1 MDKDYLKTFNI
12 KGNFDDIM
20 IESGILVGTLVDSK
34 YKVHK
39 LLNGYGLLK
48 MYLVQNEH
56 SGKFWAMKVC
66 DKTACNYNSQT
77 YEVIIQKLHMSMKLD
92 HPAIQRIADVI
103 EDDRYIYIILEYI
116 EGISLKALL
125 RKQGAQPIEQVIEW
139 AKVLCDALEYLH
151 SFNPSYIYCDMNPEN
166 IILKADGEIKLIN
179 FACAKL
185 RELSTEGYT
194 CVLMTKGYAAPEQF
208 SLGYDRCDART
219 DIYGL
224 GMTLHHLVTGVDPQQ
239 PPYETKP
246 ICQINSDL
254 PKGLERIIT
263 KCVQVNPNDRYQTCS
278 ELLYNLECTDYCEG
292 ISRPRGIFEKLFKRK

>member
-1 MDKDYLKTFNI
+1 MDKDYLRT
-12 KGNFDDIM
+12 KGNVDDIKIKSGVLIGTV
-20 IESGILVGTLVDSK
+20 IEGK
-34 YKVHK
+34 YKVYK
-39 LLNGYGLLK
+39 LLNCCSSFK
-48 MYLVQNEH
+48 MYLVKNER

-66 DKTACNYNSQT
+66 DKTAYNYNSKT
-77 YEVIIQKLHMSMKLD
+77 YEAVIQELHMSMKVN
-92 HPAIQRIADVI
+92 HPNIQRIADVI
-103 EDDRYIYIILEYI
+103 EDDRYIYVILEYI
-116 EGISLKALL
+116 EGISLEALL

-151 SFNPSYIYCDMNPEN
+151 SFNPSYIYCDMNPGN
-166 IILKADGEIKLIN
+166 IILKADREIKLIN
-179 FACAKL
+179 FACVKL

-263 KCVQVNPNDRYQTCS
+263 KCVQVNPNDRYQTCN
-278 ELLYNLECTDYCEG
+278 ELLYALECTNYYRG
-292 ISRPRGIFEKLFKRK
+292 IPRRKGIFEKLFKRK